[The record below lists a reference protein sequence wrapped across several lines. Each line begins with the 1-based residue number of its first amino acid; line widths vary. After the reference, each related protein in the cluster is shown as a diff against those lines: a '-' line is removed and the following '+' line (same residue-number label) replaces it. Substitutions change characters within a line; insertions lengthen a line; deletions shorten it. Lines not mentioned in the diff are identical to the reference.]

1 MGRDNN
7 SGGIMKSPLEQVNSI
22 DELISQMQKIDSRM
36 MVGHFIDAWRDVKRI
51 IAALEKAKS
60 DIIQEEKNRVAK

>member
-1 MGRDNN
+1 
-7 SGGIMKSPLEQVNSI
+7 MKSPLEQVNSI